1 MGCCRGSGIG
11 AGHSLQ
17 LVVSS
22 ACRNCYFLVDV
33 LLCWD
38 DAVLAVQQDV
48 FPDIYV
54 PLRTRL
60 RSVIR

>member
-11 AGHSLQ
+11 ARHLLQ
-17 LVVSS
+17 LVVSKLLL
-22 ACRNCYFLVDV
+22 LVDV
-33 LLCWD
+33 LRWD
-38 DAVLAVQQDV
+38 TAGLAVQQDV
-48 FPDIYV
+48 FPDTYI